1 VTDLPARQTVLV
13 AAVTAAVKAVE
24 GVGAEFGGTYGK
36 STSVVGPVT
45 ITVEVELKR

>member
-1 VTDLPARQTVLV
+1 MTDLPARQTVLV

-24 GVGAEFGGTYGK
+24 GVGAE